1 MAEDKFSLLTRAKP
15 GKVVVH
21 EDEDGVYSVEMI
33 GIGELT
39 LRLDMTRN
47 MYPQVALAAL
57 SRMMDLWIPHKDEEG
72 WQPPGAD

>member
-1 MAEDKFSLLTRAKP
+1 MAQDKLPPDPPASPLKL
-15 GKVVVH
+15 VVH
-21 EDEDGVYSVEMI
+21 NEDEDGVYAVEMI

-57 SRMMDLWIPHKDEEG
+57 SRMMDLWIPHRDDPD
-72 WQPPGAD
+72 WQPPS